1 MSVFKGLKTNWLLIA
16 FIALI
21 PLWTV
26 GMFNRGY
33 WTPDEPRE
41 AAIAWRMSV
50 QADHTLPQLA
60 DQLFLEKPPLS
71 YWISAIAMR
80 LFGDSAS
87 AARVPNLI
95 YAAIVALAL
104 GLLMQSM
111 AGNIA
116 ASVAVIV
123 FGSALTA
130 YQVSIWLAPDAC
142 LVAGCAVALFGA
154 YRGYVASGSRDKLLF
169 YTIMHLGAAI
179 GFMAKSAPGWIVPAL
194 ALLVLMVWEG
204 RLRELLRWELWA
216 GFTLQILGI
225 GLWIASVLNEPNGD
239 EALRVLFWNNLA
251 GRFTDVQA
259 VGALDY
265 AAAHKNWPG
274 KYLIELPYHLF
285 PWTLLVAAALSRAWK
300 GTRTSGLSATPWRF
314 AVASS
319 VPFIILL
326 SLATTARGI
335 YIVPG
340 LLGFAMIVGL
350 WVNELSSLDVSA
362 ALKKFD
368 SVAISSTRFCVVFFA
383 GIIFTVLCF
392 MIAADLDN
400 ANLWILI
407 LSLVCVV
414 LVVVTASRLSALA
427 QRQGRILSS
436 LCWSYVVFAFSV
448 SIGVA
453 SLMPIVDQS
462 QDLRPL
468 GAAIKRDT
476 VGHSLGLTT
485 PDETTIAMLDYR
497 LRTPFTVMGL
507 DGRDQVL
514 EVKQW
519 LEEHPNDGRVLVK
532 LEGRA
537 TGKLTQ
543 LLQRMGVKQKPRT
556 DSFLQA
562 LEQAK
567 VAELVTIYERPQGRR
582 YALLRASS
590 NLIAPQ

>member
-368 SVAISSTRFCVVFFA
+368 SVAISGTRFCVVFFA

-453 SLMPIVDQS
+453 SLMPIIDQW

-468 GAAIKRDT
+468 AAAIKQDT
-476 VGHSLGLTT
+476 AGQSLALIA
-485 PDETTIAMLDYR
+485 PDETTIAMLDYQ
-497 LRTPFTVMGL
+497 LHTPFTIIGNNEQ
-507 DGRDQVL
+507 DQVL
-514 EVKQW
+514 AVKQW
-519 LEEHPNDGRVLVK
+519 FDVHHNDGRVLFK
-532 LEGRA
+532 LQGHA
-537 TGKLTQ
+537 TGNVTQ
-543 LLQRMGVKQKPRT
+543 LLQRMGVKQKIRT
-556 DSFLQA
+556 DGLLQS

-567 VAELVTIYERPQGRR
+567 IAELVTLYERPEGRR

-590 NLIAPQ
+590 NL